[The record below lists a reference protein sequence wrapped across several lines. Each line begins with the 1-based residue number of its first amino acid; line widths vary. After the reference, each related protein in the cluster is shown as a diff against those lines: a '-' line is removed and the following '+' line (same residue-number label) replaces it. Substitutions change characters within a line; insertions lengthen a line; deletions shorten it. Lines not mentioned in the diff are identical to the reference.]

1 MSFLLYRC
9 TENASKE
16 HVMASLAMDI
26 EVWVTMLVIRFL
38 ENSKP
43 EENNVWCLVVERA
56 RQYVRNNLDTK
67 SDIASR
73 EEMAAAAI

>member
-16 HVMASLAMDI
+16 HVMASLVMDI

-38 ENSKP
+38 EDSKP
-43 EENNVWCLVVERA
+43 EENNVWCFVVEKA
-56 RQYVRNNLDTK
+56 P
-67 SDIASR
+67 SR
-73 EEMAAAAI
+73 ERMAAAAIQSI